1 MNGIL
6 VINKPQN
13 YTSRDIVNIVS
24 KKLGTKKIGHT
35 GTLDPLAE
43 GVLVLTI
50 GRALKI
56 SELLTSSQKEYIAQ
70 VILGYETDTLDI
82 TGKETKKNYPLV
94 SEAMVREVLHKM
106 VGRHL
111 QEVPIYSAV
120 KIKGKKLYEYARNNI
135 PVVLP
140 KREIEIYDISL
151 VGSLSYVE
159 NNVEFTIKC
168 KVSKGT
174 YIRSLIRDIGYALG
188 TYGTMKK
195 LVRIRQGIF
204 TIDKSYALEDIANRN
219 YKLISIKEA
228 LPDMKCITLDNNLL
242 KKIKNGQVLEPFF
255 DEEMALLLDERG
267 KEIAIYRQDEKKK
280 VRPYKMIEL
289 ENE

>member
-106 VGRHL
+106 IGRHL
-111 QEVPIYSAV
+111 QEVPIYSA
-120 KIKGKKLYEYARNNI
+120 IKWSCFSTAPAPPSAGK
-135 PVVLP
+135 
-140 KREIEIYDISL
+140 
-151 VGSLSYVE
+151 
-159 NNVEFTIKC
+159 
-168 KVSKGT
+168 
-174 YIRSLIRDIGYALG
+174 RS
-188 TYGTMKK
+188 
-195 LVRIRQGIF
+195 
-204 TIDKSYALEDIANRN
+204 
-219 YKLISIKEA
+219 
-228 LPDMKCITLDNNLL
+228 
-242 KKIKNGQVLEPFF
+242 
-255 DEEMALLLDERG
+255 
-267 KEIAIYRQDEKKK
+267 
-280 VRPYKMIEL
+280 
-289 ENE
+289 

>member
-82 TGKETKKNYPLV
+82 TGKETKK
-94 SEAMVREVLHKM
+94 
-106 VGRHL
+106 
-111 QEVPIYSAV
+111 
-120 KIKGKKLYEYARNNI
+120 KLSSC
-135 PVVLP
+135 L
-140 KREIEIYDISL
+140 
-151 VGSLSYVE
+151 
-159 NNVEFTIKC
+159 
-168 KVSKGT
+168 
-174 YIRSLIRDIGYALG
+174 
-188 TYGTMKK
+188 
-195 LVRIRQGIF
+195 
-204 TIDKSYALEDIANRN
+204 
-219 YKLISIKEA
+219 
-228 LPDMKCITLDNNLL
+228 
-242 KKIKNGQVLEPFF
+242 
-255 DEEMALLLDERG
+255 
-267 KEIAIYRQDEKKK
+267 
-280 VRPYKMIEL
+280 
-289 ENE
+289 